1 MNNFIFSNA
10 EILSSRC
17 DPTGKASNETV
28 SRSKSDRN
36 RNRPPKIQWC
46 KNYLSCKTSKFID
59 PIDPVRKS
67 IDPALNPALNS
78 FIERVS
84 EIKADNRVDR
94 VNKKRA
100 IPPHAKTD
108 LGEWEITEEIGEY
121 EYIAD
126 DE

>member
-1 MNNFIFSNA
+1 MCSF
-10 EILSSRC
+10 
-17 DPTGKASNETV
+17 
-28 SRSKSDRN
+28 
-36 RNRPPKIQWC
+36 QWC

-67 IDPALNPALNS
+67 IDPVLSIDPAINPALNS

-84 EIKADNRVDR
+84 EIQDDNRVDR

-100 IPPHAKTD
+100 ILPHAKTD
-108 LGEWEITEEIGEY
+108 LGEWEFTDEIGEY
-121 EYIAD
+121 EYITD